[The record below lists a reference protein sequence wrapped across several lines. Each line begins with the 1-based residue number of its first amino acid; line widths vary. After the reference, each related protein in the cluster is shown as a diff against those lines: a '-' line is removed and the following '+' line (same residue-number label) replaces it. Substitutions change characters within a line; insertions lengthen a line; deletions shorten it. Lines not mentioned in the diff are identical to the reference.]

1 MDLPSKKQLVIML
14 SMQDLLN
21 KTVNPNWKEAGND
34 WSLAVLLEASEAID
48 HTGWKWWKEQVPN
61 IPQLKLEIV
70 DIWHF
75 IISEIMSDNSVT
87 LEEMKYSELADLIIE
102 VVDEVYKDL
111 EGTEDKEILTNT
123 RAALRYLAYRAA
135 ISDSMLEVFS
145 EVMFSL
151 KMTWSELYKIYIGKH
166 SLNMFRQEHGYKDG
180 SYIKDW
186 SSYKLVNTT
195 TTNSGVCEDNDH
207 LHDIMLGIDEDID
220 DIIDVV
226 NKELLTRYTVIK
238 NMKMASE

>member
-87 LEEMKYSELADLIIE
+87 LEEMKYSE
-102 VVDEVYKDL
+102 
-111 EGTEDKEILTNT
+111 
-123 RAALRYLAYRAA
+123 RAA

-207 LHDIMLGIDEDID
+207 LGTEDKEILTNTRAALRYLAYLADLIIEVVDEVYKDLEHDIMLGIDEDID